1 MDEQEKDAIKAM
13 IRKHGLRPVVDAVGY
28 AARQMF
34 ESGEPIN
41 DEDGQPMDSNDVRC
55 AIDNII
61 CGDLY

>member
-1 MDEQEKDAIKAM
+1 MKIELDAIKEL
-13 IRKHGLRPVVDAVGY
+13 IRKHGLRPVVDAVGN

-34 ESGEPIN
+34 EAGEPIK
-41 DEDGQPMDSNDVRC
+41 DEHGDVMFVDDVKC